1 MEKQLNFEKKRRDQ
15 AIRRQELDQFV
26 KLKLMKEAQLV
37 REEQAYDLKEALAS
51 FQSEDAERKLRKVTE
66 LKIDRNKFK
75 QHFILNFN
83 LVSSG

>member
-1 MEKQLNFEKKRRDQ
+1 MNFEKKRRDQ

-37 REEQAYDLKEALAS
+37 REEQAYDLKAIEEALAS